1 MILVKISQN
10 FVKST
15 LKILVT
21 LTDFSPYIWHV
32 CVSPILVTMCF
43 NYEGFNFYVN
53 TILVTRCFNS
63 SSLQFLCK
71 PHLGNCALT
80 QWSYFLCK
88 PYLSN

>member
-15 LKILVT
+15 LKILVN

-43 NYEGFNFYVN
+43 NYVGFNFYVN
-53 TILVTRCFNS
+53 TILVTTRCFNS
-63 SSLQFLCK
+63 STLQFLCK

-80 QWSYFLCK
+80 QVVLFFM
-88 PYLSN
+88 